1 MSLFVN
7 TNISSLSAQRQLFD
21 SSKQLDQAFERL
33 SSGFRINS
41 ASDDA
46 AGLQISERL
55 LSQVSGLNQA
65 VRNAN
70 DAISVTQTA
79 DGALSETIGNLQRLR
94 QLAIQSQNGINSLA
108 DITALQKEAQELNEE
123 IYRISNDTQFAGQ
136 NLLDGTYSAA
146 FLVGAN
152 AGQTITISLTQFSAA
167 GFGPQGALIPNPN
180 LISGTSGY
188 VKPENVSGAADLQTT
203 GGLGFLID
211 DDRLADAEKR
221 VYNLAVSYDGGKSY
235 SEISLNLTEPGF
247 GLEEF
252 ASALNEAGG
261 GNLWSASSADVSPTG
276 SINDFR
282 IAAPDQQTIDELF
295 PSPIFF
301 RNEVGIY
308 ESENILPAIDRAIS
322 RFGNIR
328 SELGAL
334 QNRFQ
339 STIRNLSN
347 VSENLSASRSRINDT
362 DYARETANLSR
373 NQIIQQASTAVL
385 AQANQKPQLA
395 LSLIS

>member
-7 TNISSLSAQRQLFD
+7 TNISSLTAQRNLF
-21 SSKQLDQAFERL
+21 SSSMQLDKSFERL

-46 AGLQISERL
+46 AGLQISDRL
-55 LSQVSGLNQA
+55 SSQINGLNQA

-79 DGALSETIGNLQRLR
+79 DGALSETVGNLQRLR

-108 DITALQKEAQELNEE
+108 DKTALQKEAQELVEE
-123 IYRISNDTQFAGQ
+123 INRISTDTQFAGQ

-152 AGQTITISLTQFSAA
+152 AGQTITVSLTQFSAA

-203 GGLGFLID
+203 GGLGFIID
-211 DDRLADAEKR
+211 DDRLAFADNR
-221 VYNLAVSYDGGKSY
+221 VYNLAVSYDGGNSY
-235 SEISLNLTEPGF
+235 SEISLNLTDPGF

-261 GNLWSASSADVSPTG
+261 GNLWSASSTDVSPTG

-282 IAAPDQQTIDELF
+282 IAAPDQKTIDELF
-295 PSPIFF
+295 PNPIFF

-308 ESENILPAIDRAIS
+308 KSEDILQAIDGAIS
-322 RFGNIR
+322 RFGSVR

-339 STIRNLSN
+339 STIRNLSIT
-347 VSENLSASRSRINDT
+347 SENLSASRSRINDT
-362 DYARETANLSR
+362 DYAKETANLAR
-373 NQIIQQASTAVL
+373 NQIIQQASNTIL
-385 AQANQKPQLA
+385 AQANQRPQLA
-395 LSLIS
+395 LSLLS

>member
-7 TNISSLSAQRQLFD
+7 TNISSLTAQRNLF
-21 SSKQLDQAFERL
+21 SSSMQLDKSFERL

-46 AGLQISERL
+46 AGLQISDRL
-55 LSQVSGLNQA
+55 SSQINGLNQA

-79 DGALSETIGNLQRLR
+79 DGALSETVGNLQRLR

-108 DITALQKEAQELNEE
+108 DKTALQKEAQELVEE
-123 IYRISNDTQFAGQ
+123 INRISTDTQFAGQ

-152 AGQTITISLTQFSAA
+152 AGQTITVSLTQFSAA

-203 GGLGFLID
+203 GGLGFIID
-211 DDRLADAEKR
+211 DDRLAFADNR
-221 VYNLAVSYDGGKSY
+221 VYNLAVSYDGGNSY
-235 SEISLNLTEPGF
+235 SEISLNLTDPGF

-261 GNLWSASSADVSPTG
+261 GNLWSASSTDVSPTG

-282 IAAPDQQTIDELF
+282 IAAPDQKTIDELF
-295 PSPIFF
+295 PNPIFF

-308 ESENILPAIDRAIS
+308 KSQDILQAIDGAIS
-322 RFGNIR
+322 RFGSVR

-339 STIRNLSN
+339 STIRNLSIT
-347 VSENLSASRSRINDT
+347 SENLSASRSRINDT
-362 DYARETANLSR
+362 DYAKETANLAR
-373 NQIIQQASTAVL
+373 NQIIQQASNTIL
-385 AQANQKPQLA
+385 AQANQRPQLA
-395 LSLIS
+395 LSLLS